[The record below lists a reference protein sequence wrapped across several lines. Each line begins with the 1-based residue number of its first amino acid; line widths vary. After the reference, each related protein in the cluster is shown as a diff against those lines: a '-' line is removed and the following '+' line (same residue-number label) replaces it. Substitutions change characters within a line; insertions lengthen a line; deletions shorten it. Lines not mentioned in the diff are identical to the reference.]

1 MKYTDLLKI
10 SLGADLLFLL
20 TLIITAVLYVLGLIG
35 EDSILSIIL
44 PGATLL
50 LVVEWVVGYGKY
62 KKWRNVWKDP
72 IWQKVFLI
80 IVGVVFFITTVTDL
94 DYEKTCLAV
103 FIPVTIT
110 QILRD
115 VRYYNRAT
123 KYDMDN
129 LSDVNELARKF
140 PEARPYINRKEKRA
154 NKEGDKVS

>member
-20 TLIITAVLYVLGLIG
+20 TLIITAVLYVLGHIG

-80 IVGVVFFITTVTDL
+80 VVGVVFF
-94 DYEKTCLAV
+94 YHYCNG
-103 FIPVTIT
+103 P
-110 QILRD
+110 
-115 VRYYNRAT
+115 
-123 KYDMDN
+123 
-129 LSDVNELARKF
+129 
-140 PEARPYINRKEKRA
+140 
-154 NKEGDKVS
+154 

>member
-50 LVVEWVVGYGKY
+50 LVVEWAVGYGKY

-72 IWQKVFLI
+72 IWQKVLLI
-80 IVGVVFFITTVTDL
+80 VVSVVFFTTTVTDL

-110 QILRD
+110 QIIRD

-129 LSDVNELARKF
+129 LSDVNELARRF
-140 PEARPYINRKEKRA
+140 PETREIIGRKKKKPE
-154 NKEGDKVS
+154 DV